1 LTNTGTEMEQW
12 EAPIHIRRDVF
23 DPVPELS
30 DLRDGPGI
38 ARIRT
43 HLGETWLVTRL
54 ADVRTV
60 MSDQE
65 RFSNSRTTEAA
76 QLRAGDLLFHD
87 PPEHTRLRR
96 LLAPEFSVAR
106 TRRLE
111 PRIRQ
116 IVDLHVEAMRRKG
129 PPVDLMSEFAFPIP
143 ALVICELLGVP
154 FAERAEFQAR
164 SGRVLDL
171 SLSED
176 ERTRASQESRQYM
189 AGLVARA
196 RAAPG
201 PDILGGLVRE
211 HGNELSDDELIG
223 IAAALLFAGH
233 ETTANMLGLG
243 TLALLRHPEQLALL
257 RDQPARIDAAV
268 EELLRWLS
276 IAHTTVGKITT
287 TEVEI
292 AGQRIGPGEPVLC
305 VLASANRDPGL
316 LAAPDKLDIGGGAV
330 SHVAFGHGAH
340 YCLGAPLA
348 RMEMRLAFSALFQH
362 FPRLRT
368 TDQEPVF
375 RPANLIFGLATLP
388 VAW

>member
-1 LTNTGTEMEQW
+1 MTDTGAEMGEW
-12 EAPIHIRRDVF
+12 EAPIHIRRDML
-23 DPVPELS
+23 DPAPELAE
-30 DLRDGPGI
+30 LRDGPGVV
-38 ARIRT
+38 RVGT
-43 HLGETWLVTRL
+43 HLGVTWLVTRL
-54 ADVRTV
+54 ADVRAV

-65 RFSNSRTTEAA
+65 RFSNSRGTEPA
-76 QLRAGDLLFHD
+76 QSRAGDPLFHD

-106 TRRLE
+106 TRQLE

-116 IVDLHVEAMRRKG
+116 IVDLHLDAMQHQG
-129 PPVDLMSEFAFPIP
+129 PPVDLMSAFAFPIP

-154 FAERAEFQAR
+154 FAERPEFQAR

-176 ERTRASQESRQYM
+176 ERARASQESRAYM
-189 AGLVARA
+189 AGLIARA
-196 RAAPG
+196 RVAPG
-201 PDILGGLVRE
+201 PDILGRLVAE
-211 HGNELSDDELIG
+211 HGDELGDDELSG

-243 TLALLRHPEQLALL
+243 TLALLRHPEQLALV
-257 RDQPARIDAAV
+257 RAQPERIDSAV

-276 IAHTTVGKITT
+276 IAHTAVGKITN

-292 AGQRIGPGEPVLC
+292 AGQRIGPGEHILC

-316 LAAPDKLDIGGGAV
+316 LAGPDKLDVSRSAV
-330 SHVAFGHGAH
+330 PHVAFGHGAH

-348 RMEMRLAFSALFQH
+348 RLEMRLAFSALFQR
-362 FPRLRT
+362 FPQLRT
-368 TDQEPVF
+368 TDREPSC

-388 VAW
+388 VTW